1 MCIFLPE
8 KQTGSKPKANQKQTG
23 NKKEKEIEIE
33 IEFEIELELEL
44 ELEGEGDNGC
54 YPLVPPYGERAPERC
69 TKEHG
74 TETNVLSMQT
84 KLFSCDKKRLTGA
97 KNLC

>member
-33 IEFEIELELEL
+33 FEIELELEL

-54 YPLVPPYGERAPERC
+54 YPLIPPLRGSERYKDAPKNTAQRQMFC
-69 TKEHG
+69 LCRQNFFPVTK
-74 TETNVLSMQT
+74 
-84 KLFSCDKKRLTGA
+84 KD
-97 KNLC
+97 

>member
-33 IEFEIELELEL
+33 IELEIELEL

-54 YPLVPPYGERAPERC
+54 YPLIPPYGGASAIKMHQRTQHR
-69 TKEHG
+69 
-74 TETNVLSMQT
+74 
-84 KLFSCDKKRLTGA
+84 DKCFVYADKSFFL
-97 KNLC
+97 